1 LQTCGW
7 YARIYYTDLSD
18 GGERMLEKDRERR
31 RHSFT
36 IREDTWQRM
45 QRAADGYDLSVSAW
59 LNMVISRALREGEAR
74 VEATG

>member
-1 LQTCGW
+1 MIC
-7 YARIYYTDLSD
+7 YTDLSD
-18 GGERMLEKDRERR
+18 GGDRMTEQDRERR

-59 LNMVISRALREGEAR
+59 LNMVISRALREGETR
-74 VEATG
+74 VEAAR